1 MQGLLNVRL
10 TSKQVRPS
18 QNGSWLNRFRGSSIK
33 RERFVTLR
41 FAGSA
46 TGLFGL
52 HRFIGSTPAKEGSA
66 EGCCWPKVR
75 FAAMQLASQGSATM
89 HHEPVCVHRPHP
101 ALNPVLDHSC
111 PVTTYSQGSRKGLGS
126 KKGVGVRLNIS
137 STNEAT
143 SSPQEYW
150 RSIMKDEPIPKTIQ
164 DVLPLEDGIKVNE
177 NTFIRNFDLK
187 PNLII
192 YRSHVVYSAENHH
205 IVSSSSTFDELN

>member
-1 MQGLLNVRL
+1 MGPSYFDIKSFRSTYYQSINNSKPLARQIIIIIQGKGMSKALSVFLIIFFFLL
-10 TSKQVRPS
+10 
-18 QNGSWLNRFRGSSIK
+18 
-33 RERFVTLR
+33 
-41 FAGSA
+41 
-46 TGLFGL
+46 
-52 HRFIGSTPAKEGSA
+52 
-66 EGCCWPKVR
+66 
-75 FAAMQLASQGSATM
+75 
-89 HHEPVCVHRPHP
+89 
-101 ALNPVLDHSC
+101 
-111 PVTTYSQGSRKGLGS
+111 
-126 KKGVGVRLNIS
+126 IS

-164 DVLPLEDGIKVNE
+164 DVLPLEDGIKVNK